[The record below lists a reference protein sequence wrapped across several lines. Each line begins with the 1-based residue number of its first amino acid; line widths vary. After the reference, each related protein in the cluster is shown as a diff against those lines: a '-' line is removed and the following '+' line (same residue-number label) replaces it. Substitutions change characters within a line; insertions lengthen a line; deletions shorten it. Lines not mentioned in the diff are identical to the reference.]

1 MLRVVCARRSCSR
14 PLFSSVLPR
23 QCSRSLPIYCTSLPY
38 LGFEFVFSS
47 PETRS
52 LSPNNRYT
60 HLSTHPCALP
70 HADASTVPSTVLN
83 DLLPPDPIPL
93 LFDVPIQ
100 LRLLS
105 SSYGLRRASC
115 CSHSLCSN
123 PCCSHPTLPRA
134 PRRPNSHTHTL
145 QKRADSIPRNH
156 RIHRP
161 STMLASTVVWP
172 ISSAC
177 ASAAAF
183 DWATLS
189 SIAFCLLRL
198 LM

>member
-1 MLRVVCARRSCSR
+1 MCTPLVLATALLVCIAAA
-14 PLFSSVLPR
+14 VLG
-23 QCSRSLPIYCTSLPY
+23 SRSLPIYCTSLPY

-100 LRLLS
+100 HPGCYHHHTVFVALHVAPTASVPTHVAPTPRCRALLADPIATHTPFKNVQTPS
-105 SSYGLRRASC
+105 HEIIGSTDRQTCWRPRSYGQSPVRAHRPPPSTGPPSRPSPSASC
-115 CSHSLCSN
+115 GY
-123 PCCSHPTLPRA
+123 
-134 PRRPNSHTHTL
+134 
-145 QKRADSIPRNH
+145 
-156 RIHRP
+156 
-161 STMLASTVVWP
+161 
-172 ISSAC
+172 
-177 ASAAAF
+177 
-183 DWATLS
+183 
-189 SIAFCLLRL
+189 
-198 LM
+198 

>member
-47 PETRS
+47 PETI
-52 LSPNNRYT
+52 SPNNRYT
-60 HLSTHPCALP
+60 HFSTHPCARP

-83 DLLPPDPIPL
+83 DLLPPDTIPL

-100 LRLLS
+100 LPGCYHHHTVFVALHAAPTASVPTHVAPTPRCRALL
-105 SSYGLRRASC
+105 AD
-115 CSHSLCSN
+115 
-123 PCCSHPTLPRA
+123 PIA
-134 PRRPNSHTHTL
+134 THTIL
-145 QKRADSIPRNH
+145 QKRADSVPRNH

-161 STMLASTVVWP
+161 SNMLASTVVWP

-183 DWATLS
+183 GWATLS